1 MLINEVCKQSG
12 LTKKAVAYYVEQG
25 LIYPAS
31 AENGYRIFSED
42 DAARLSKVAMLRE
55 LGLSVTEIK
64 TVLAEDCFSRMQDIY
79 EKKAL
84 ELAEM
89 QTKQQL
95 LRELME
101 TKDWAYIREQLTQLE
116 RKQLILT
123 RLLERFPGY
132 YGKFICLHFA
142 PYLNEPITT
151 QEQQDAFETI
161 LAFLDRVNI
170 TIPEDLQDYLEEA
183 TNAMDTAM
191 MEKINDNMT
200 AALQNP
206 AQYLEEHKDM
216 LQQYEAVKASAAYK
230 STPAY
235 KLQALLA
242 QLNHENGYND
252 IFIPAMRR
260 LSCSYR
266 AYSEKLSKANA
277 IFQKEL
283 KL

>member
-95 LRELME
+95 LRKLME
-101 TKDWAYIREQLTQLE
+101 TQDWAYIREQLTQLE

-260 LSCSYR
+260 LSSSYR
-266 AYSEKLSKANA
+266 TYSEKLSKANA
-277 IFQKEL
+277 VFLKEL
-283 KL
+283 KP

>member
-42 DAARLSKVAMLRE
+42 DVARLSKVAMLRE

-123 RLLERFPGY
+123 RLLERLPGY

-206 AQYLEEHKDM
+206 AQYLKEHKDM

-260 LSCSYR
+260 LSNSYR
-266 AYSEKLSKANA
+266 TYSEKLSKANA
-277 IFQKEL
+277 VFLKEL
-283 KL
+283 KP

>member
-31 AENGYRIFSED
+31 AENGYRLFSED
-42 DAARLSKVAMLRE
+42 DAARLSKVAILRE

-64 TVLAEDCFSRMQDIY
+64 TVLAEDCFSRMQDVY

-101 TKDWAYIREQLTQLE
+101 TMDWAYIREQLTQLE

-170 TIPEDLQDYLEEA
+170 TIPEDLRDYLEEA

-216 LQQYEAVKASAAYK
+216 LQQYEAVKSSAAYK

-260 LSCSYR
+260 LSSSYR
-266 AYSEKLSKANA
+266 TYSEKLANA
-277 IFQKEL
+277 NALFQEEIKR
-283 KL
+283 

>member
-31 AENGYRIFSED
+31 AENGYRIFSKD

-64 TVLAEDCFSRMQDIY
+64 TMLAEDCFSRMQDIY

-142 PYLNEPITT
+142 PYLNEPIAT

-170 TIPEDLQDYLEEA
+170 TIPEDLRDYLEEA
-183 TNAMDTAM
+183 TNAIDTAM
-191 MEKINDNMT
+191 MEKINDSMT

-260 LSCSYR
+260 LSSSYR
-266 AYSEKLSKANA
+266 TYSEKLSKANA
-277 IFQKEL
+277 VFLKEL
-283 KL
+283 KP

>member
-260 LSCSYR
+260 LSSSYR
-266 AYSEKLSKANA
+266 TYSEKLSKTNA

>member
-170 TIPEDLQDYLEEA
+170 TIPEDLRDYLEDA

-206 AQYLEEHKDM
+206 AQYLKEHKDM

-242 QLNHENGYND
+242 QLNQENGYND

-260 LSCSYR
+260 LSSSYR
-266 AYSEKLSKANA
+266 TYSEKLSKANA
-277 IFQKEL
+277 VFLKEL
-283 KL
+283 KP

>member
-42 DAARLSKVAMLRE
+42 DAARLRKVTMLRE

-170 TIPEDLQDYLEEA
+170 TIPEDLRDYLEEA
-183 TNAMDTAM
+183 TNVMDTAT

-260 LSCSYR
+260 LSSSYR
-266 AYSEKLSKANA
+266 TYSEKLSKTNA

>member
-31 AENGYRIFSED
+31 AENGYRLFSED
-42 DAARLSKVAMLRE
+42 DAARLSKVAILRE

-183 TNAMDTAM
+183 TNAMDTAI

-206 AQYLEEHKDM
+206 AQYLKEHKDM

-260 LSCSYR
+260 LSSSYR
-266 AYSEKLSKANA
+266 TYSEKLSKANA

>member
-1 MLINEVCKQSG
+1 MLINEVCKQCG

-183 TNAMDTAM
+183 TNAIDTAM

-242 QLNHENGYND
+242 QLNRENGYND

-260 LSCSYR
+260 LSNSYR
-266 AYSEKLSKANA
+266 TYSEMLSKANA
-277 IFQKEL
+277 VFLKEL
-283 KL
+283 KP

>member
-1 MLINEVCKQSG
+1 
-12 LTKKAVAYYVEQG
+12 
-25 LIYPAS
+25 
-31 AENGYRIFSED
+31 
-42 DAARLSKVAMLRE
+42 MLRE

-95 LRELME
+95 LRKLME
-101 TKDWAYIREQLTQLE
+101 TQDWAYIREQLTQLE

-132 YGKFICLHFA
+132 YGKFICHHFA

-183 TNAMDTAM
+183 TNVIDTAM

-242 QLNHENGYND
+242 QLNQENGYND

-260 LSCSYR
+260 LSSSYR
-266 AYSEKLSKANA
+266 TSSEMLSKANA
-277 IFQKEL
+277 VFL
-283 KL
+283 KGLKP

>member
-42 DAARLSKVAMLRE
+42 DVARLSKVAMLRE

-89 QTKQQL
+89 QTKRQL

-260 LSCSYR
+260 LSHSYR
-266 AYSEKLSKANA
+266 TYSEKLSKANA

>member
-183 TNAMDTAM
+183 TNAMDTAT

-260 LSCSYR
+260 LSSSYR
-266 AYSEKLSKANA
+266 TYSEKLANA
-277 IFQKEL
+277 NALFQEEIKR
-283 KL
+283 

>member
-31 AENGYRIFSED
+31 AENGYRLFSED
-42 DAARLSKVAMLRE
+42 DAARLSKVAILRE

-183 TNAMDTAM
+183 TNAMDTAI

-206 AQYLEEHKDM
+206 AQYLKEHKYM

-230 STPAY
+230 NTPAY

-260 LSCSYR
+260 LSSSYR
-266 AYSEKLSKANA
+266 TYSEKLSKANA

>member
-95 LRELME
+95 LRELVE

-170 TIPEDLQDYLEEA
+170 TIPEDLRDYLEEA

-191 MEKINDNMT
+191 MKKINDNMT

-206 AQYLEEHKDM
+206 AQYLKEHKDM

-242 QLNHENGYND
+242 QLNQENGYND

-260 LSCSYR
+260 LSSSYR
-266 AYSEKLSKANA
+266 TYSEKLSKANA
-277 IFQKEL
+277 VFLKEL
-283 KL
+283 KP

>member
-42 DAARLSKVAMLRE
+42 DVARLSKVAMLRE

-183 TNAMDTAM
+183 TNAMDTAT

-206 AQYLEEHKDM
+206 AQYLKEHKDM
-216 LQQYEAVKASAAYK
+216 IQKYEAVKASAAYK

-242 QLNHENGYND
+242 QLNQENGYND

-260 LSCSYR
+260 LSHSYR
-266 AYSEKLSKANA
+266 TYSEKLSKANA

>member
-31 AENGYRIFSED
+31 AENGYRLFSED
-42 DAARLSKVAMLRE
+42 DAARLSKVAILRE

-101 TKDWAYIREQLTQLE
+101 TKDWAYVHEQLTQLE

-183 TNAMDTAM
+183 MNVMDIAT

-206 AQYLEEHKDM
+206 AQYLKEHKDM

-242 QLNHENGYND
+242 QLNQENGYND

-260 LSCSYR
+260 LSHSYR
-266 AYSEKLSKANA
+266 TYSEKLSKANA

>member
-42 DAARLSKVAMLRE
+42 DAARLRKVTMLRE

-170 TIPEDLQDYLEEA
+170 TIPEDLRDYLEEA
-183 TNAMDTAM
+183 TNVMDTAT

-260 LSCSYR
+260 LSSSYR
-266 AYSEKLSKANA
+266 TYSEKLSKANA

>member
-64 TVLAEDCFSRMQDIY
+64 TALAEDCFSRMQDIY

-183 TNAMDTAM
+183 TNAMDTAT

-206 AQYLEEHKDM
+206 AQYLKEHKDM

-242 QLNHENGYND
+242 QLNQENGYND

-260 LSCSYR
+260 LSSSYR
-266 AYSEKLSKANA
+266 TYSEKLSKANA
-277 IFQKEL
+277 VFL
-283 KL
+283 KDLKP

>member
-31 AENGYRIFSED
+31 AENGYRLFSED

-183 TNAMDTAM
+183 TNAMDTAT

-206 AQYLEEHKDM
+206 AQYLKEHKDM

-242 QLNHENGYND
+242 QLNQENGYND

-260 LSCSYR
+260 LSHSYR
-266 AYSEKLSKANA
+266 TYSEKLSKANA

>member
-42 DAARLSKVAMLRE
+42 DVARLSKVAMLRE

-170 TIPEDLQDYLEEA
+170 TIPEDLRDYLEEA
-183 TNAMDTAM
+183 TNAMDTAT

-206 AQYLEEHKDM
+206 AQYLKEHKDM

-260 LSCSYR
+260 LSHSYR
-266 AYSEKLSKANA
+266 TYSEKLSKANA

>member
-31 AENGYRIFSED
+31 AENGYRLFSED
-42 DAARLSKVAMLRE
+42 DAARLSKVAILRE

-183 TNAMDTAM
+183 TNAMDTAT

-206 AQYLEEHKDM
+206 AQYLKEHKDM

-242 QLNHENGYND
+242 QLNQENGYND

-260 LSCSYR
+260 LSHSYR
-266 AYSEKLSKANA
+266 TYSEKLSKANA

>member
-170 TIPEDLQDYLEEA
+170 TIPEDLRDYLEEA

-206 AQYLEEHKDM
+206 AQYLKEHKDM

-260 LSCSYR
+260 LSSSYR
-266 AYSEKLSKANA
+266 TYSEKLSKANA
-277 IFQKEL
+277 VFLKEL
-283 KL
+283 KS

>member
-25 LIYPAS
+25 LICPAS

-64 TVLAEDCFSRMQDIY
+64 TVLAENCFSRMQDIY

-95 LRELME
+95 LRKLME
-101 TKDWAYIREQLTQLE
+101 TQDGAYIREQLTQLE

-191 MEKINDNMT
+191 MEKINDNMA

-242 QLNHENGYND
+242 QLNQENGYND

-260 LSCSYR
+260 LSNSYR
-266 AYSEKLSKANA
+266 TYFEKLATANA
-277 IFQKEL
+277 LFQEEIKR
-283 KL
+283 

>member
-42 DAARLSKVAMLRE
+42 DAARLSKVAILRE

-101 TKDWAYIREQLTQLE
+101 TKDWAYVHEQLTQLE

-183 TNAMDTAM
+183 MNVMDIAT

-206 AQYLEEHKDM
+206 AQYLKEHKDM

-242 QLNHENGYND
+242 QLNQENGYND

-260 LSCSYR
+260 LSHSYR
-266 AYSEKLSKANA
+266 TYSEKLSKANA

>member
-42 DAARLSKVAMLRE
+42 DAARLSKVAMLRA

-101 TKDWAYIREQLTQLE
+101 TKDWTYIREQLTQLE

-151 QEQQDAFETI
+151 REQQDAFETI

-183 TNAMDTAM
+183 TNAIDTAM

-206 AQYLEEHKDM
+206 AQYLKEHKNM

-242 QLNHENGYND
+242 QLNQENGYND

-260 LSCSYR
+260 LSSSYR
-266 AYSEKLSKANA
+266 TYSEKLSKANA
-277 IFQKEL
+277 VFLKEL
-283 KL
+283 KP

>member
-116 RKQLILT
+116 KKQHILT

-260 LSCSYR
+260 LSSSYR
-266 AYSEKLSKANA
+266 TYSEKLSKANA
-277 IFQKEL
+277 VFLKEL
-283 KL
+283 KS

>member
-170 TIPEDLQDYLEEA
+170 TIPEDLRDYLEEA

-191 MEKINDNMT
+191 MKKINDSMT

-235 KLQALLA
+235 KLQALLT
-242 QLNHENGYND
+242 QLNQENGYND

-260 LSCSYR
+260 LSSSYR
-266 AYSEKLSKANA
+266 TYSEKLANA
-277 IFQKEL
+277 NALFQEEIK
-283 KL
+283 K

>member
-260 LSCSYR
+260 LSSSYR
-266 AYSEKLSKANA
+266 TYSEKLSKANA
-277 IFQKEL
+277 VFLKEL
-283 KL
+283 KP

>member
-1 MLINEVCKQSG
+1 
-12 LTKKAVAYYVEQG
+12 
-25 LIYPAS
+25 
-31 AENGYRIFSED
+31 
-42 DAARLSKVAMLRE
+42 
-55 LGLSVTEIK
+55 
-64 TVLAEDCFSRMQDIY
+64 MQDIY

-95 LRELME
+95 LRKLMA
-101 TKDWAYIREQLTQLE
+101 TQDWAYIREQLTQLE

-242 QLNHENGYND
+242 QLNQENGYND

-260 LSCSYR
+260 LSSSYR
-266 AYSEKLSKANA
+266 TYSEKLATANA
-277 IFQKEL
+277 LFQEEIKR
-283 KL
+283 

>member
-1 MLINEVCKQSG
+1 MLINEVCKQCG

-64 TVLAEDCFSRMQDIY
+64 TVLAENCFSRMQDIY

-95 LRELME
+95 LRKLME
-101 TKDWAYIREQLTQLE
+101 TQDWAYIREQLTQLE

-242 QLNHENGYND
+242 QLNQENGYND

-260 LSCSYR
+260 LSNSYR
-266 AYSEKLSKANA
+266 TYSEMLSKANA
-277 IFQKEL
+277 AFLKEL
-283 KL
+283 KP